1 MCRGGITLISDEM
14 LRIAAEEYEEAL
26 LSSLPEDAGGDHTFS
41 PGFERKMRR
50 LCHRVK
56 YASVYSTLRR
66 AACAVVVLVLSAS
79 MLLLCN
85 TEVRAAMFGWIKEV
99 YKNIT
104 TYSFVGEAD
113 EEPVSR
119 SYDFAQVPEGYAVV
133 DRLDTSVGTSILYV
147 HENGAMMELSYEFG
161 TDDYSFSIVSSDRD
175 VYSQE
180 NIEGKMMEFYLST
193 DPNYNSMVLWTNDD
207 HVMFSISAKCDKAT
221 LIELTKIVQEIK

>member
-1 MCRGGITLISDEM
+1 MISDEM

-26 LSSLPEDAGGDHTFS
+26 LSSLPEDAGCDHAFS
-41 PGFERKMRR
+41 HGFERKMRR

-85 TEVRAAMFGWIKEV
+85 TEVRAAMFGWVKEV

-104 TYSFVGEAD
+104 TYSFAGEAD

-221 LIELTKIVQEIK
+221 LIELTKNVQEIK